1 MPNEVVDSTARSVHP
16 VCTEFYLRIGLGMAM
31 ALAIIQSDE
40 TLHDDHWS
48 WSCILSLAAEKPR

>member
-31 ALAIIQSDE
+31 ALAII
-40 TLHDDHWS
+40 
-48 WSCILSLAAEKPR
+48 